1 MRIGVPKET
10 AAGEHRVALV
20 PEVVSKLK
28 AKGLDV
34 VVQSGAGE
42 DALLTDAAY
51 IAAGAEITPDAAKVW
66 GSDVV
71 VTIAPPDPQA
81 IRGLG
86 SGSILIGF
94 LAPLT
99 SPQTTRALA
108 EAKATAF
115 AMEAIPRISRAQAMD
130 ALSSQANVAGYR
142 AALLGAE
149 EMGRFYPMLM
159 TAAGTI
165 PPAKV
170 LVLGVGV
177 AGLQALA
184 TAKRLGARTTG
195 YDVRPEVAEQVES
208 LGAQWLD
215 LGIEASGE
223 GGYAREL
230 TEQER
235 AQQQQ
240 ALTDAIKGF
249 DVVITTALV
258 PGRPAPRLVTAEAV
272 EGMKPGSVIVDLAG
286 EAGGN
291 CELTEPGQTTVK
303 HDVKIV
309 SPLNLP
315 AGMAEHSSQLF
326 ARNVQALLDLFVG
339 EDGELQLDFDD
350 EIVKGACIMR
360 DGEIVNP
367 GSESGSG
374 GLMILASTLTT
385 NLAILVLAGFIGFV
399 VISKVPNTLHTPLMS
414 GTNAI
419 HGIVLLGGLL
429 VVGASGNGTF
439 NKVILVIA
447 IAFGTINV
455 VGGFLVT
462 DRMLEMFKSKPKSAG
477 RGRQG
482 KASRERA
489 SAGNVL
495 PAGPELPGRPLHR
508 RLRAVHPGAARAL
521 GPDDRGTGQP
531 HRGRRH
537 DDRSDRHASEPG
549 RGQLGADRDRR
560 GARHRRRHPGA
571 HAR

>member
-28 AKGLDV
+28 SKGLDV
-34 VVQSGAGE
+34 VVQSGAGA
-42 DALLTDAAY
+42 DALLTDAAFT
-51 IAAGAEITPDAAKVW
+51 AAGAEVSADSADIW

-71 VTIAPPDPQA
+71 VTIAPPDPQQ

-99 SPQTTRALA
+99 SPQTTRALID
-108 EAKATAF
+108 AKATAF
-115 AMEAIPRISRAQAMD
+115 AMEAIPRISRAQSMD
-130 ALSSQANVAGYR
+130 ALSSQSNVAGYR

-149 EMGRFYPMLM
+149 EIGRFYPMLM

-195 YDVRPEVAEQVES
+195 YDVRPEVSEQVRS

-215 LGIEASGE
+215 LGVEASGE

-230 TEQER
+230 TDDER
-235 AQQQQ
+235 ARQQQ

-258 PGRPAPRLVTAEAV
+258 PGRPAPKLVTAEAV

-286 EAGGN
+286 ESGGN
-291 CELTEPGQTTVK
+291 CELTVPGQTVVR
-303 HDVKIV
+303 HDVKIA

-326 ARNVQALLDLFVG
+326 ARNVLALLELFVG
-339 EDGELQLDFDD
+339 EDGAVTLDFDD
-350 EIVKGACIMR
+350 EIVSGSCVVR
-360 DGEIVNP
+360 DGEVVNP
-367 GSESGSG
+367 G
-374 GLMILASTLTT
+374 AK
-385 NLAILVLAGFIGFV
+385 AA
-399 VISKVPNTLHTPLMS
+399 
-414 GTNAI
+414 
-419 HGIVLLGGLL
+419 
-429 VVGASGNGTF
+429 
-439 NKVILVIA
+439 
-447 IAFGTINV
+447 
-455 VGGFLVT
+455 
-462 DRMLEMFKSKPKSAG
+462 LE
-477 RGRQG
+477 
-482 KASRERA
+482 
-489 SAGNVL
+489 
-495 PAGPELPGRPLHR
+495 
-508 RLRAVHPGAARAL
+508 
-521 GPDDRGTGQP
+521 
-531 HRGRRH
+531 
-537 DDRSDRHASEPG
+537 
-549 RGQLGADRDRR
+549 ADR
-560 GARHRRRHPGA
+560 
-571 HAR
+571 